1 MSAKLTPPDLGGD
14 DSTQQR
20 PRSVISALVPG
31 LNGRLLLA
39 FFVISLFV
47 IAAAAA
53 GLYALN
59 QVGQTLDRIT
69 LRIVPVA
76 LGVDELSRK
85 AQEIV
90 AAGPALANALDRGD
104 VEAVSGPAL
113 RQLVDARTILSNLRA
128 ENPHPAAFGGMGDVL
143 AKFSEHLDL
152 MRSARLDAIAAAD
165 QKRRV
170 IADTFAAYRQFSTI
184 WHPRLL
190 DLRSQVLALQ
200 RAMTSPETLA
210 NPNGSTADQAIQA
223 EQGRQAVDR
232 FDRAMV
238 DLLSLDQIRREG
250 SDAFELIMRA
260 ADASRSEDLNP
271 LREEA
276 QRSVR
281 AIDGLVSDSDPDISR
296 QVSAP
301 LRALRGAILGDSSIF
316 EAVRREIAATA
327 ETRRVIAEN
336 EMLSIRLKDAV
347 DRLVAQSR
355 SELDAADLEARRVK
369 ALGLKVLLTVAG
381 LSLASSL
388 LIVWLYVGRS
398 IVRRLTRLSG
408 AMVEIAAGGR
418 EISVPVTGSDEVAA
432 MGRAV
437 EVFRRNAIELD
448 ALLAERAETAARLE
462 KTVRDRTAELAG
474 REAILRAIVDNMPQG
489 VALFDSD
496 LKMVAWNDQF
506 RRFVDLPDEFVP
518 GEKDFADFIRFL
530 STNGSLGPVVDVE
543 TEVRKRVARF
553 GQRYVGERMKP
564 DGTSFDI
571 LRLPVPGGGG
581 ISMYTDVTERKK
593 SEALV
598 EQARA
603 RLADA
608 IASISDGFALWDQDD
623 RLVMFNAR
631 ALEILNLP
639 GPPVVGAQFAD
650 LIRPLLQRDYYG
662 ALAADR
668 PAWFDQRVALHRNA
682 PTTHEQKHADGT
694 WLRIGEHR
702 TQEGGTVTTWSDIT
716 TLKQREAEL
725 ADLVQRL
732 ESARDEAME
741 ASRIKSSF
749 LANMSHELRT
759 PLNAI
764 IGLAEL
770 LCDNA
775 TRFGTEKALEP
786 LNRVLRAGRHL
797 LNLINGILDLSK
809 IEAGKMDLT
818 IESVAIGP
826 IVEEV
831 LGTVRALAEQN
842 NNVLTCDRPDR
853 IDSVDADDTRLR
865 QILLNLLSNACKF
878 TKGGTVRLCIMRTE
892 ESDQHWVDF
901 IVSDNGIGMSK
912 EQLGRLFQ
920 EFSQADASTTRQ
932 YGGTGLGLAISR
944 RLCRLMG
951 GDITVTSAL
960 GKGSTF
966 TVRLPVEAA
975 SPSAVA
981 QTPPLATGLAAS
993 QGSRGT
999 VLVIDDD
1006 PTARDLLTTYLA
1018 DEGFTVETAANGV
1031 NGLKRA
1037 REMMPAA
1044 IILDILMPDID
1055 GWTVLAALKGEP
1067 ELAAIPVIIVTIV
1080 DEQGRGFA
1088 LGAAGYLTKP
1098 IDRDRLVGILS
1109 RLCATDGPGTVLVV
1123 EDDDGQR
1130 QVARAIL
1137 ETRGWTVREAANG
1150 RLALDEIAAELPDV
1164 ILLDLIMP
1172 EMDGF
1177 ELVTA
1182 LQANAAWCKIPVV
1195 VLTALDLTVDDRR
1208 RLGSVRQ
1215 ILSKHASPPDRLMAR
1230 VSVLLERVEKF
1241 RTRGST

>member
-1 MSAKLTPPDLGGD
+1 MSSNVTPTDLGGG
-14 DSTQQR
+14 DSTQQGR
-20 PRSVISALVPG
+20 RFVISGLAPG
-31 LNGRLLLA
+31 LKGRLLLA

-53 GLYALN
+53 GLYALR

-69 LRIVPVA
+69 LQIVPVA
-76 LGVDELSRK
+76 LDADELSRK

-90 AAGPALANALDRGD
+90 AAGPALANASDEAE
-104 VEAVSGPAL
+104 VEAVSNPASG
-113 RQLVDARTILSNLRA
+113 QLVDATTILSHLRTENL
-128 ENPHPAAFGGMGDVL
+128 HPAAFGGIGDVL
-143 AKFSEHLDL
+143 AKFREHLEL
-152 MRSARLDAIAAAD
+152 LRSARLDAIAAAD

-170 IADTFAAYRQFSTI
+170 IADTFAAYRQFSAI
-184 WHPRLL
+184 WHPRLV

-200 RAMTSPETLA
+200 RAMTSPETPA
-210 NPNGSTADQAIQA
+210 KPYESSADQAVQA
-223 EQGRQAVDR
+223 KQRREAVDR

-260 ADASRSEDLNP
+260 ADISKPADLDT
-271 LREEA
+271 LTEET

-281 AIDGLVSDSDPDISR
+281 AIEGLVSDSDPEISR
-296 QVSAP
+296 QVSDP
-301 LRALRGAILGDSSIF
+301 LRALRGAVLGDSSIF
-316 EAVRREIAATA
+316 AAVRREIAAKA

-336 EMLSIRLKDAV
+336 ETLSIRLKDAV

-355 SELDAADLEARRVK
+355 SELDAADLEARRVQT
-369 ALGLKVLLTVAG
+369 LGLKVLLTVAG

-398 IVRRLTRLSG
+398 IVTRLTRLSG
-408 AMVEIAAGGR
+408 AMVEIASGGR
-418 EISVPVTGSDEVAA
+418 QISVPVTGSDEVAA

-462 KTVRDRTAELAG
+462 KTVHDRTAELAG
-474 REAILRAIVDNMPQG
+474 REATLRAIVDNMPQG

-506 RRFVDLPDEFVP
+506 RRFVDLPDEFLP
-518 GEKDFADFIRFL
+518 GRNDFADFIRFL
-530 STNGSLGPVVDVE
+530 AQNGSFGPVDIE

-553 GQRYVGERMKP
+553 GERYVGERVKP
-564 DGTSFDI
+564 DGTSFEI
-571 LRLPVPGGGG
+571 LRLMVPGGGG

-593 SEALV
+593 SAALV

-639 GPPVVGAQFAD
+639 DVPVVGAQFED
-650 LIRPLLQRDYYG
+650 LIRPLLQQDYYDASVG
-662 ALAADR
+662 DR
-668 PAWFDQRVALHRNA
+668 PAWFDQRMALHRNA

-694 WLRIGEHR
+694 WLRVGESR

-732 ESARDEAME
+732 EIARDDAME

-764 IGLAEL
+764 IGLTEL
-770 LCDNA
+770 LCENA
-775 TRFGTEKALEP
+775 ARFGTERALEP

-818 IESVAIGP
+818 IESVGIRP
-826 IVEEV
+826 VVEEV
-831 LGTVRALAEQN
+831 LGTVRPLAEQN
-842 NNVLTCDRPDR
+842 DNVLECDWAHGT
-853 IDSVDADDTRLR
+853 DSVHADNTRLR

-878 TKGGTVRLCIMRTE
+878 TKGGIVRLRIARAE
-892 ESDQHWVDF
+892 ESGRHWVDF
-901 IVSDNGIGMSK
+901 IVSDNGIGMSE
-912 EQLGRLFQ
+912 EQIGRLFQ

-951 GDITVTSAL
+951 GDITVTSTL
-960 GKGSTF
+960 GEGATF
-966 TVRLPVEAA
+966 TVRLPAEAA
-975 SPSAVA
+975 PPLAVA
-981 QTPPLATGLAAS
+981 AMAPAATGLAAS
-993 QGSRGT
+993 QRCRAT

-1031 NGLKRA
+1031 DGLKRA
-1037 REMMPAA
+1037 RELGPAA

-1067 ELAAIPVIIVTIV
+1067 ELTAIPVIIVTIV
-1080 DEQGRGFA
+1080 DEQGRGLA

-1098 IDRDRLVGILS
+1098 IDRDQLVAILS
-1109 RLCATDGPGTVLVV
+1109 RLCAADGPGTVLVV

-1130 QVARAIL
+1130 QFTCAIL
-1137 ETRGWTVREAANG
+1137 GTRGWRVREAANG
-1150 RLALDEIAAELPDV
+1150 RLALDAITAELPDV
-1164 ILLDLIMP
+1164 ILLDLMMP

-1177 ELVTA
+1177 ELVAA
-1182 LQANAAWCKIPVV
+1182 LQANEAWYMIPVI
-1195 VLTALDLTVDDRR
+1195 VLTALDLTLEDRR
-1208 RLGSVRQ
+1208 RLASVKQ
-1215 ILSKHASPPDRLMAR
+1215 ILSKQALPPDKLMAR
-1230 VSVLLERVEKF
+1230 LGALLERVGKF
-1241 RTRGST
+1241 RTRAIT